1 MHFREFSSTIGLE
14 EKSVRVMDVITIST
28 LAAMALFVALF
39 VMVRKVISAGAQLP
53 LDSQWI
59 TELSVERYR
68 PMMRLLDERDL
79 EFLRSQPGFTPQME
93 AKLRA
98 QRCQIFRD
106 YLRGLEGDF
115 RRVCTAVKVLMLQ
128 SQFDRPDLASVL
140 VHHQASFALGVAR
153 VNVRLIFYRWG
164 FSGVDVS
171 DLVKT
176 FDAMRLELRSLAPSA
191 MGA

>member
-1 MHFREFSSTIGLE
+1 
-14 EKSVRVMDVITIST
+14 MDIITIST
-28 LAAMALFVALF
+28 LVSLALLAALF
-39 VMVRKVISAGAQLP
+39 VMVRKVISAGVELP

-59 TELSVERYR
+59 TELSVERYK
-68 PMMRLLDERDL
+68 PMLHLLDERDIQ
-79 EFLRSQPGFTPQME
+79 FLRSQPGFNPRME

-98 QRCQIFRD
+98 QRCQIFRS
-106 YLRGLEGDF
+106 YLGGLETDF

-140 VHHQASFALGVAR
+140 IHQQASFALGMAI
-153 VNVRLIFYRWG
+153 VNVRLVFYRWG
-164 FSGVDVS
+164 FFLSGVDVT
-171 DLVKT
+171 DLVKR